1 MTYTA
6 EDIKALVGLDA
17 IRMRPGMYVGSMD
30 IRGFKE
36 LLKYLFLE
44 LCSYLP
50 AQNHAT
56 FSLIFKS
63 PEQAQLRFESDFLD
77 FARFET
83 SLFHL
88 LEDAVASYFIYPN
101 HFGLSVLLALCEE
114 VHIHSGRLVVAPQ
127 AEFYRIDTFNQLISK
142 DICLEFKF
150 SDRFGVFSPTE
161 LENIETYLQSL
172 AYLHPFQKIIY
183 AHIPPLEAQRKVFF
197 YPNGIAALL
206 DYKIANNRDQTVLF
220 RIDTRF
226 ELADCEIRVCL
237 AYADCWTSQ
246 SFIRSFANER
256 EMLWGDSSIDGMFDA
271 LRLTAQILAK
281 KENLNPFNIN
291 KKNISKNLMLIVHT
305 KGESL
310 AFGSTGASFRMPKI
324 RKFVKIQAHIF
335 LLNYFSKYPDLGVK
349 WIDHLNH

>member
-1 MTYTA
+1 MSYTS
-6 EDIKALVGLDA
+6 EDIKALVGLEA

-44 LCSYLP
+44 LSFYVP
-50 AQNHAT
+50 ACAYSE
-56 FSLIFKS
+56 FSLHFSAHNRAQVRFKS
-63 PEQAQLRFESDFLD
+63 DFFD
-77 FARFET
+77 FVRFET

-88 LEDAVASYFIYPN
+88 LEDAVASYFVYPN
-101 HFGLSVLLALCEE
+101 HFGTSVLLALCEE

-127 AEFYRIDTFNQLISK
+127 AESYRIDIFNQLISK
-142 DICLEFKF
+142 EICLDFKIPPT
-150 SDRFGVFSPTE
+150 FGIFSPAE
-161 LENIETYLQSL
+161 LETVETYLQSL

-183 AHIPPLEAQRKVFF
+183 AHIPPLETQRKVFF

-206 DYKIANNRDQTVLF
+206 DYKIAQNRNTTILF
-220 RIDTRF
+220 RIDKHF

-246 SFIRSFANER
+246 NCVRSFANDR
-256 EMLWGDSSIDGMFDA
+256 EMLWEDSSIKGMFDA

-281 KENLNPFNIN
+281 KENLNPLKIN
-291 KKNISKNLMLIVHT
+291 KKILCKTLILIVHT
-305 KGESL
+305 KGKNL
-310 AFGSTGASFRMPKI
+310 AFGSTGTGFRMPKI

-335 LLNYFSKYPDLGVK
+335 LLNYFSQYPILGKK
-349 WIDHLNH
+349 WIHHLNY